1 MELFKNLDKLISMSV
16 LGKVPNTTEFSTGV
30 PKLLHLKILF
40 YFQFYCD
47 KIDIALYKFKM

>member
-1 MELFKNLDKLISMSV
+1 MSV
-16 LGKVPNTTEFSTGV
+16 LGKVPNTTEFSTSV
-30 PKLLHLKILF
+30 PKLLHLKNLF